1 MEVFTLLRIR
11 FILLGRQ
18 LKGSGAGLL
27 VVTAVGVGL
36 IWWTYRIYQ
45 TEYAWHLLAG
55 ILVMTYLSHINR
67 RDKSFILH
75 SMYKPRLQIYFQY
88 VVYTFPITMPA
99 LFVGRFEIFLSSLVL
114 LIPLPFIDFITKQK
128 ARLIWLSRILDP
140 LDIEWIA
147 GLRSKGVMIL
157 LFLIAAYIFSSYPIV
172 SLVFLWVIGL
182 ILVQFYDHCESLDIL
197 RSGCISARRFLF
209 LKFNR
214 HVIYILIL
222 YIPVCLL
229 NSLFHPEHV
238 LLNVFFILM
247 QCAMLAYAIFSKYSG
262 YVPNSR
268 AIEHNMTLSLVS
280 VAGVLP
286 YLFPLPFFA
295 ALETYGRA
303 KRNLEY
309 YFND

>member
-11 FILLGRQ
+11 FIQLGRQ

-27 VVTAVGVGL
+27 VVTAVCVGL
-36 IWWTYRIYQ
+36 IWWTYGIYQ
-45 TEYAWHLLAG
+45 TEYAWHLLIG
-55 ILVMTYLSHINR
+55 IVVMTYLSHINR

-75 SMYKPRLQIYFQY
+75 SMYKPRLQMYLEY
-88 VVYTFPITMPA
+88 VVYTFPITMLA
-99 LFVGRFEIFLSSLVL
+99 LFAGRCEIFLSSWVL
-114 LIPLPFIDFITKQK
+114 LIPLPFIDFTTKQK
-128 ARLIWLSRILDP
+128 ARLVWLSQILHP

-147 GLRSKGVMIL
+147 GLRTKGFMIS
-157 LFLIAAYIFSSYPIV
+157 LFLLAAYLFSSHAIV

-197 RSGCISARRFLF
+197 RSSHISARKFLF
-209 LKFNR
+209 SKYRR
-214 HVIYILIL
+214 HVIYVLVL
-222 YIPVCLL
+222 FIPVCLL
-229 NSLFHPEHV
+229 NTIFHPEHI
-238 LLNVFFILM
+238 LLNIFFILM
-247 QCAMLAYAIFSKYSG
+247 QSAMLANAIFTKYSG

-280 VAGVLP
+280 LAGVLP